1 MISVRV
7 VTKSHPSSSRIFPAI
22 FDDSVIKDG
31 GNLPMPH
38 KPKIIIILGPTA
50 VGKSEIAVRL
60 AKKYNGEVVS
70 ADSRQVY
77 LGMDIGS
84 GKITKTEMRGV
95 PHHLL
100 DVAHP
105 KKVFTVADYKT
116 QAEKAIFD
124 ILNRGKVPI
133 ICGGTGFYIDTVVN
147 GIEYPDVP
155 ANQKL
160 RNTLSKKTTEA
171 LFKMLQKL
179 DPKRAKTIDS
189 QNMVR
194 LIRAIEIVKA
204 LGSVPKVKSKKR
216 FNALTIGL
224 DLPDTVLKEKI
235 SKRILA
241 RMGKGMVA
249 EVRRLHKNGVSWKR
263 LFALGLE
270 YRAVSLYL
278 QKKLSKQEMIAT
290 LEHEIWQYVRR
301 QRTWFRRDRGVKWF
315 GPKDLKLINRETK
328 KFLN

>member
-1 MISVRV
+1 MS
-7 VTKSHPSSSRIFPAI
+7 
-22 FDDSVIKDG
+22 
-31 GNLPMPH
+31 H
-38 KPKIIIILGPTA
+38 KPKIIVVVGPTA

-60 AKKYNGEVVS
+60 AKRFNGEVIS

-77 LGMDIGS
+77 KGLDIGS
-84 GKITKTEMRGV
+84 GKITETEMRGV
-95 PHHLL
+95 PHYLL
-100 DVAHP
+100 DVADP

-116 QAEKAIFD
+116 LAEKAIFD

-249 EVRRLHKNGVSWKR
+249 EVRMLHKNGVPWKR

-270 YRAVSLYL
+270 YRIISLYL
-278 QKKLSKQEMIAT
+278 QHKLSKQEMIAT

-301 QRTWFRRDRGVKWF
+301 QRAWFRRDREVRWF
-315 GPKDLKLINRETK
+315 GPKDLGLIKREAEE
-328 KFLN
+328 FLN